1 MELDDEMELS
11 DEMSSFTFPTTFQVA
26 IKIIDKTKLD
36 AVNLEK
42 VQREVEVMKLLDHPS
57 IIRLYQVI
65 HFIN

>member
-11 DEMSSFTFPTTFQVA
+11 DKISSFTFQVA

-65 HFIN
+65 HLTN